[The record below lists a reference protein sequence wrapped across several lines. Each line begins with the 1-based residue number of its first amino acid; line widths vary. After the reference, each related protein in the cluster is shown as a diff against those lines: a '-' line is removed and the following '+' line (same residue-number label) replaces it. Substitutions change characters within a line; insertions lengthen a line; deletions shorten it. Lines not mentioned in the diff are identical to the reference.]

1 MNGRHDVLVK
11 FLLSV
16 TITSLRIGVT
26 EPEFST
32 LIIAVWLKR
41 SFLCHC
47 PPASQRLPVLFRR
60 RDCTLAHVLVNITFE
75 LEIPETQ
82 NSASLAILAATD

>member
-47 PPASQRLPVLFRR
+47 PPASQGLPVLFQR
-60 RDCTLAHVLVNITFE
+60 RDCTLAHVLGNITFE